1 MIKTLRHFVTFP
13 HQQKPHLQLSWEAN
27 RLLTAIFGTLIMF
40 HNLSNI
46 TKNVSGWLGATKGD
60 EPDTEVIKVGDAQI
74 PDKETEKTEEKTVVE
89 EEKVNDEEKDDVPGI
104 SEQLEEVSA
113 KAISSAKEWGSY
125 FMSVGKMVTEKA
137 AATAKNVK
145 QTVEERTIIGEF
157 EKEQEK
163 FVSENRDR
171 HSKSEVAVPPW
182 VGFNEEEQM
191 KSQILALSSDKRNFV
206 RNPPSGVQ
214 FDFDFSTS
222 YPVAMAMLQEDQ
234 KLNKMRFELVP
245 KHVKE
250 EIFWRNY
257 FYRVSL
263 IKQSAQLSSLEQ
275 EREAEQPKPAPS
287 MKSSTQ
293 ELSSSPTEH
302 EFISDD
308 YSQPL
313 NEEEL
318 RKDMEQLKVNEKE
331 EKVKAAGEVEVD
343 EPEWDQLA
351 AELQDYEMVAEAD
364 DEIDQEL
371 LDQIEKETSS

>member
-1 MIKTLRHFVTFP
+1 M
-13 HQQKPHLQLSWEAN
+13 
-27 RLLTAIFGTLIMF
+27 
-40 HNLSNI
+40 
-46 TKNVSGWLGATKGD
+46 SGWLGATKGD

-74 PDKETEKTEEKTVVE
+74 PDKETEKAEEKTVVDG
-89 EEKVNDEEKDDVPGI
+89 EEKVSEDENNAVPGI

-125 FMSVGKMVTEKA
+125 FMSVGKLVSERA

-145 QTVEERTIIGEF
+145 QTVEEKTIIGDF
-157 EKEQEK
+157 EKEQER
-163 FVSENRDR
+163 FVTENRDR

-250 EIFWRNY
+250 EAFWRNY

-263 IKQSAQLSSLEQ
+263 IKQSAQLSSMEQ
-275 EREAEQPKPAPS
+275 ERETEQPKPEPS
-287 MKSSTQ
+287 LKSSNQ

-318 RKDMEQLKVNEKE
+318 KKDREQLKVNEKE
-331 EKVKAAGEVEVD
+331 EKAKVTNEVEVD

>member
-1 MIKTLRHFVTFP
+1 
-13 HQQKPHLQLSWEAN
+13 
-27 RLLTAIFGTLIMF
+27 MF
-40 HNLSNI
+40 QNWSNL
-46 TKNVSGWLGATKGD
+46 TKNVSGWLGATRGD
-60 EPDTEVIKVGDAQI
+60 ESDTEVIKVGDATI
-74 PDKETEKTEEKTVVE
+74 PENDTEKAKERSTPDVEEAKETTEETGE
-89 EEKVNDEEKDDVPGI
+89 APGI

-113 KAISSAKEWGSY
+113 KAINSAKEWGSY
-125 FMSVGKMVTEKA
+125 LMTVGKMVTDKA

-145 QTVEERTIIGEF
+145 STVEEKTIIGDF

-163 FVSENRDR
+163 FVTENKERT
-171 HSKSEVAVPPW
+171 SKSEVAVPPW
-182 VGFNEEEQM
+182 IGFNEEEQM

-214 FDFDFSTS
+214 FEFDFSTS

-250 EIFWRNY
+250 EVFWRNY

-275 EREAEQPKPAPS
+275 ERETEQPIPEPNL
-287 MKSSTQ
+287 KSSTQ

-308 YSQPL
+308 YTESL

-331 EKVKAAGEVEVD
+331 EKGKAAQVD
-343 EPEWDQLA
+343 EEEPEWDQLA
-351 AELQDYEMVAEAD
+351 AELQEYEMVAEAD